1 MQDFYK
7 ILETT
12 TQKKKHKVL
21 MVFDDMIVDMI
32 SNKKL
37 SQIVTEK
44 LTRKRKISISTLF
57 ITQSYFAVPQYARL
71 NCTHFF
77 IMKFPKK

>member
-1 MQDFYK
+1 
-7 ILETT
+7 
-12 TQKKKHKVL
+12 

-57 ITQSYFAVPQYARL
+57 ITQSYFAVPKYVRL

-77 IMKFPKK
+77 IMKIPKK